1 MLEKTDVLIGI
12 DTGTSSTKISMF
24 TIEGKWIRD
33 VSFSQELLHPE
44 QDQAEIDLNI
54 LFKNIMKYL
63 KEIVTGYEDRI
74 RGIGLSVASPTLV
87 FFDHNFEA
95 LRPGIAYLDNRSIK
109 EVEQAVERF
118 GGSNMY
124 FARVGNNPSPST
136 CVAGTINWIRN
147 HEPQIWE
154 NTVKFGFLN
163 SFIGVKL
170 TGRLAVEP
178 TVISYSGLVRVRKPF
193 EWEPKFL
200 EIFDIDSDYVPEII
214 ASFEKLGGLK
224 KEIADELNLP
234 AGIPVAIG
242 AADTAA
248 SSFAMGIRKHGDVFQ
263 SMGTSEVAVFC
274 LNNPNFSP
282 AFMNRSHVIPGL
294 WLSNGAMSMAGGSIK
309 WIINNIFPDIKT
321 EQELEELA
329 NASPR
334 GANGVMFLPY
344 LSGERSPIFDTRAS
358 GVFFGITANTKK
370 EDIVRAVYEGISAAM
385 QQIYKIG
392 STRWGVEPEYIICI
406 GGASKSKL
414 SLQLRSDFQNIK
426 ICTVETNNAA
436 TFGAAMMGGLAA
448 GIYEEIDDVPT
459 INNYKDY
466 IEPDFKNVVFYSKY
480 HELYSELYPN
490 LKELMHKQ
498 YSLCHDNFWK

>member
-1 MLEKTDVLIGI
+1 MSINTDVLIGI
-12 DTGTSSTKISMF
+12 DTGTSSTKISLF
-24 TIEGKWIRD
+24 TTDGNWLKDI
-33 VSFSQELLHPE
+33 SFSQELLRP
-44 QDQAEIDLNI
+44 QKDQVEIDLNS
-54 LFKNIMKYL
+54 LFSNIIKYL
-63 KEIVTGYEDRI
+63 KEIVFGYEKNI
-74 RGIGLSVASPTLV
+74 KGIGLSVASPTLV
-87 FFDHNFEA
+87 FFDRNFEA

-118 GGSNMY
+118 GGNNMY

-147 HEPQIWE
+147 NEPEVWE

-170 TGRLAVEP
+170 TGKLAVEP

-200 EIFDIDSDYVPEII
+200 EIFDIDSDYTPEII
-214 ASFEKLGGLK
+214 ACFEKLGTLK
-224 KEIADELNLP
+224 KEIAQELNLP
-234 AGIPVAIG
+234 EGIPVAIG
-242 AADTAA
+242 SADTAA

-309 WIINNIFPDIKT
+309 WIINNIFPDIKS
-321 EQELEELA
+321 EQELETLA
-329 NASPR
+329 NNSPR
-334 GANGVMFLPY
+334 GANGVIFLPY

-392 STRWGVEPEYIICI
+392 SSRWGVEPDHIVCI

-414 SLQLRSDFQNIK
+414 SLQLRSDFQNMK

-448 GIYEEIDDVPT
+448 GIYKEIDEVPT
-459 INNYKDY
+459 INNYKDC
-466 IEPDFKNVVFYSKY
+466 ISPNFKNVLYYNKY

-490 LKELMHKQ
+490 LKEIMHKQ
-498 YSLCHDNFWK
+498 YEICHNKSF

>member
-1 MLEKTDVLIGI
+1 MISKNEVLIGI

-24 TIEGKWIRD
+24 DSSGKWIKD
-33 VSFSQELLHPE
+33 ISFNQELLRP
-44 QDQAEIDLNI
+44 QKDRAEIDLNE
-54 LFKNIMKYL
+54 LFRKIIKHL
-63 KEIVTGYEDRI
+63 KEIVVGYEDKVK
-74 RGIGLSVASPTLV
+74 GIGLSVASPTLV
-87 FFDHNFEA
+87 FFDRYFEA
-95 LRPGIAYLDNRSIK
+95 LRPGIAYLDNRSLK
-109 EVEQAVERF
+109 EVEEGVERF
-118 GGSNMY
+118 GGANMY

-147 HEPQIWE
+147 HEPEVWE

-170 TGRLAVEP
+170 TGELAVEP
-178 TVISYSGLVRVRKPF
+178 TVISYSGLVRVKKPF
-193 EWEPKFL
+193 AWEPKFL
-200 EIFDIDSDYVPEII
+200 DIFDIDSDYVPDII
-214 ASFEKLGGLK
+214 ASFDKLGGLK

-234 AGIPVAIG
+234 EGIPVAIG
-242 AADTAA
+242 SADTAA

-263 SMGTSEVAVFC
+263 SMGTSEVTVFC

-321 EQELEELA
+321 EQELENLA
-329 NASPR
+329 IHSPR
-334 GANGVMFLPY
+334 GANGVIFLPY
-344 LSGERSPIFDTRAS
+344 LQGERSPIFDTRAS
-358 GVFFGITANTKK
+358 GVFFGITANTRK

-385 QQIYKIG
+385 QQIYRIG
-392 STRWGVEPEYIICI
+392 SSRWGVEPEHIICI

-414 SLQLRSDFQNIK
+414 SLQLRSNFQNIK

-448 GIYEEIDDVPT
+448 GIYDEIDDVPT
-459 INNYKDY
+459 INNYREC
-466 IEPDFKNVVFYSKY
+466 IEPNLKDVMFYDKY
-480 HELYSELYPN
+480 HELYSELYPS
-490 LKELMHKQ
+490 LKPLMHKQ
-498 YSLCHDNFWK
+498 YSLCHENIL

>member
-1 MLEKTDVLIGI
+1 MSINTDVLIGI
-12 DTGTSSTKISMF
+12 DTGTSSTKISLF
-24 TIEGKWIRD
+24 TTKGKWLKEI
-33 VSFSQELLHPE
+33 SFNQELLRPKK
-44 QDQAEIDLNI
+44 DQAEIDLNS
-54 LFKNIMKYL
+54 LFSNIIKYL
-63 KEIVTGYEDRI
+63 KEIVIGYEKNI
-74 RGIGLSVASPTLV
+74 KGIGLSVASPTLV
-87 FFDHNFEA
+87 FFDRHFEA

-118 GGSNMY
+118 GGNNMY

-147 HEPQIWE
+147 HEPEVWE

-170 TGRLAVEP
+170 TGNLAVEP

-200 EIFDIDSDYVPEII
+200 EIFDIDSDYTPEII
-214 ASFEKLGGLK
+214 ACFEKLGTLK
-224 KEIADELNLP
+224 KEIAQKLNLP
-234 AGIPVAIG
+234 EGIPVAIG
-242 AADTAA
+242 SADTAV

-309 WIINNIFPDIKT
+309 WIINNIFPDIKS
-321 EQELEELA
+321 EQELETLA
-329 NASPR
+329 NNSPR
-334 GANGVMFLPY
+334 GANGVIFLPY

-392 STRWGVEPEYIICI
+392 SSRWGVEPDHIICI

-414 SLQLRSDFQNIK
+414 SLQLRSDFQNMK
-426 ICTVETNNAA
+426 ICTVETNNTA

-448 GIYEEIDDVPT
+448 GIYKEIDEVPT
-459 INNYKDY
+459 IDNYKDC
-466 IEPDFKNVVFYSKY
+466 IEPNFKNVLYYNKY

-490 LKELMHKQ
+490 LKEIMHKQ
-498 YSLCHDNFWK
+498 YEICHNNLF

>member
-1 MLEKTDVLIGI
+1 MCSKKDVLIGI

-24 TIEGKWIRD
+24 DIDGKWIRD
-33 VSFSQELLHPE
+33 VSFNQELLRPE
-44 QDQAEIDLNI
+44 KDQAEIDLNV
-54 LFKNIMKYL
+54 LFKNIMKHL
-63 KEIVTGYEDRI
+63 KEIVIGYESQVK
-74 RGIGLSVASPTLV
+74 GIGLSVASPTLV
-87 FFDHNFEA
+87 FFDRNFEA
-95 LRPGIAYLDNRSIK
+95 LRPGIAYLDNRSLK
-109 EVEQAVERF
+109 EVEEAVERF

-136 CVAGTINWIRN
+136 CVAGTINWVRY
-147 HEPQIWE
+147 HEPEVWE

-170 TGRLAVEP
+170 TGELAVEP

-200 EIFDIDSDYVPEII
+200 EIFDIDSDYVPEIK
-214 ASFEKLGGLK
+214 ACFEKLGTLK
-224 KEIADELNLP
+224 KDIAQELNLP
-234 AGIPVAIG
+234 EGIPVAIG

-263 SMGTSEVAVFC
+263 SMGTSEVTVFC
-274 LNNPNFSP
+274 LNNHNFSP

-309 WIINNIFPDIKT
+309 WIINNIFPEVKS

-329 NASPR
+329 NMSPR

-358 GVFFGITANTKK
+358 GIFFGITANTRK
-370 EDIVRAVYEGISAAM
+370 EDIIRAVYEGISAAM

-392 STRWGVEPEYIICI
+392 SMRWNVEPEHIICI
-406 GGASKSKL
+406 GGAAKSKL
-414 SLQLRSDFQNIK
+414 SLQLRSSFQNIK

-448 GIYEEIDDVPT
+448 GIYEEIEDVPI

-466 IEPDFKNVVFYSKY
+466 IEPNLKDVMFYSKY
-480 HELYSELYPN
+480 HEIYSELYPS
-490 LKELMHKQ
+490 LKTLMHKQ
-498 YSLCHDNFWK
+498 YSLCHNLI